1 MWLWKVPAL
10 TISSRQ
16 IYPVLHTHCKGD
28 FKTVS
33 LIKIMKIIPADFD
46 NFITFVC
53 KIRLVGDGLY

>member
-10 TISSRQ
+10 TISSRP
-16 IYPVLHTHCKGD
+16 IYPVLHTHRKGV

-33 LIKIMKIIPADFD
+33 FIKIMKIIPADFD

-53 KIRLVGDGLY
+53 M